1 MNFINSVFRKF
12 SYRETGESKDEGEGG
27 LKSSR
32 FYYRPAFVLF
42 ALNASQRRIL
52 SSRVHSCQS
61 GIFNRAWRH
70 KVESG
75 RRGIDLRRNTR
86 NDI

>member
-42 ALNASQRRIL
+42 ALNARP
-52 SSRVHSCQS
+52 
-61 GIFNRAWRH
+61 
-70 KVESG
+70 KK
-75 RRGIDLRRNTR
+75 
-86 NDI
+86 DIVQPCPLVSKRYFQ